1 MYITILKFLWPRL
14 EKFLADQIAEYLR
27 HRREQQ
33 QSQPG
38 TLPKD
43 CPPCPPCPPANAT
56 SPETEPA
63 ALLNHNVVWFSLS
76 GILLGSA
83 FGLIAYIFVRGREFV
98 S

>member
-38 TLPKD
+38 AIPKE
-43 CPPCPPCPPANAT
+43 CPPCPPCPPATVA
-56 SPETEPA
+56 PLETEPA
-63 ALLNHNVVWFSLS
+63 ILLNRNIVWFSLS
-76 GILLGSA
+76 GVLLGSA
-83 FGLIAYIFVRGREFV
+83 FGLIAYIFVRDRELV